1 MAELSNPIIKQTMA
15 FDIYAWLAQSL
26 PRIEDKVESGLT
38 LENRAKAQMANLAQ
52 QQLHLADQL
61 ATTRASVGRQEAG
74 QIAAAVATQ
83 EQGLQSSPEASATT
97 AAANWLIFDDP
108 APRAATAV
116 PIRYSWRTPDWM
128 FGDAGGRPIAG
139 TVH

>member
-1 MAELSNPIIKQTMA
+1 MAELSNPIIKQAVA

-38 LENRAKAQMANLAQ
+38 LENRAKAQMASLAQ
-52 QQLHLADQL
+52 QQLQIADQL
-61 ATTRASVGRQEAG
+61 ATARESAGRQETG
-74 QIAAAVATQ
+74 QGSQQDV
-83 EQGLQSSPEASATT
+83 LASATT
-97 AAANWLIFDDP
+97 AAANWLVFDDP
-108 APRAATAV
+108 APPAATVV

-128 FGDAGGRPIAG
+128 FGDAGGQPIAG